1 MIGNTVINMVKIEW
15 GAKFIVFDKTELVFK
30 KHIPNEIDIAD
41 NFGWF
46 LCYVFSWLKLE
57 IWIILF
63 QHNEK
68 KALYFGFISVYRSSN
83 DE

>member
-15 GAKFIVFDKTELVFK
+15 GAKFIGIQETYTD
-30 KHIPNEIDIAD
+30 EIDIAD

-46 LCYVFSWLKLE
+46 LCYVISWLKLE

-68 KALYFGFISVYRSSN
+68 KALYFGFISMYRLSN